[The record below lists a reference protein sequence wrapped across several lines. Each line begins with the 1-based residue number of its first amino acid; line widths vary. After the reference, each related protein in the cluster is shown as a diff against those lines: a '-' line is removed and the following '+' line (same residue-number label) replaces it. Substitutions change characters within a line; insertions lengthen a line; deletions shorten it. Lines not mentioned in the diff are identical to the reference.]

1 MKKMSKQFTLTIV
14 ATVAIVAIMLFS
26 VQTAMAIMPKQDDVP
41 IPKLPETIKQIP
53 LTSVK
58 TPNFVLP
65 IVTIPVC
72 KELQMHLD
80 CVTTKKADIV
90 FVFDTTGSMGG
101 EISEMKNIT
110 KDFADGLAA
119 AGIDYRFGLTEFR
132 DFPVTCDGTVCGDAN
147 DFAYKVYDGGVL
159 SDSSSMFKSW
169 IDSLNPSGGG
179 DLPESTLAA
188 LMHTVKDQKWRD
200 GDASKIIV
208 LISDA
213 YPHSDGHCCNQ
224 EKNTFDGVI
233 SALTRSGMTVYVV
246 GPDEASME
254 MIANSTGGKFFQIRA
269 EGVSLKPVLEEIAG
283 VLTCS
288 FDIVGDGAC
297 EGNRLELCV
306 QLLGADNLPLPHH
319 SGYTE
324 AWMFVRCP
332 DGSNTRYDLN
342 YDTGADAYCAVIDPV
357 CGGSPEVVDVTVYGK
372 VCEWRAAKKFEFS
385 CGAQKIFFSTE
396 EDFVTQG
403 PEPPDGNPIIS
414 DGDLLCSDCTV
425 FARNR
430 ELLAAFQT
438 QFDLG
443 LDAAD
448 VIDAEARK
456 PLVAF
461 STELNDPQRRFSAGD
476 LLATNGAVIPNIALL
491 ASFDISKTD
500 LGLDAVH
507 FIGDKERI
515 VAFLD
520 YVAEKGMA
528 FWNEN
533 PNALPGL
540 LKERNIDI
548 WFSTE
553 GTAPK
558 PEDPGFLDGDL
569 LSARD
574 GVIIARNAILLPS
587 SVPAGIPDRSVDF
600 GLDAVIADRS
610 GNRDVIRL
618 STEILYA
625 EKPGF
630 TDGDVI
636 LIGNGV
642 VCTNEDLIRCFEPK
656 GNFLGL
662 DALAVVVEEA
672 CEPSIEVDKQVWDTN
687 RQAWVEET
695 TAHIGDTVTFQSTIH
710 NDGTCCSLYNIAVT
724 DVLPECLDYAGNV
737 QTNIKQNEPEVTNNK
752 ELKWFF
758 EGPLNPCETITI
770 SYKARVVNCG
780 KNENVQR
787 VEAVCEKTG
796 VEVFA
801 EDRAIVIV
809 PCEDVGEKEK
819 PDLVITQI
827 TGIGVVGE
835 PLNIY
840 YTIKNRGNAA
850 AGPSHTGL
858 YINGNFIK
866 EDYVSALAPGASI
879 IAKSFDYIW
888 DCKKGEQ
895 AEIKVCADIATQVDE
910 SDETNN
916 CKAEVWTCTVREPEV
931 EKPDL
936 VITQITGIGVV
947 GEPLNIYYTM
957 KNQGNAASGPSH
969 TGLYINGN
977 FIKKVYVSALA
988 PGASVIAK
996 SFDYTWDCKKGEQ
1009 AQIKVCADIA
1019 TQVDESDEGNNCK
1032 ADVWTCTVREPEKPD
1047 LVITRV
1053 WHEWDRKTQNTII
1066 KYSIKNQGKG
1076 TAGASKTYMSWY
1088 STGKVIS
1095 TDAVPSLSAGQ
1106 TRTESFAPYP
1116 FSSQGFDINVCA
1128 DGDHK
1133 IAETNEKN
1141 NCKRYTMIG

>member
-1 MKKMSKQFTLTIV
+1 MKKMNKQFTLTIV

-26 VQTAMAIMPKQDDVP
+26 VQTAMAVMPKRDDVSN
-41 IPKLPETIKQIP
+41 PKLPETIKQIP
-53 LTSVK
+53 FSPVK
-58 TPNFVLP
+58 TPSFVLP

-72 KELQMHLD
+72 KELQTHLD
-80 CVTTKKADIV
+80 CVTTKNADIV
-90 FVFDTTGSMGG
+90 FVFDTTGSMGE

-110 KDFADGLAA
+110 KDFADGLSA

-147 DFAYKVYDGGVL
+147 DFAYEVYNGGVL
-159 SDSSSMFKSW
+159 SNSSSMFKSW

-188 LMHTVKDQKWRD
+188 LMHTVKDQKWRG

-224 EKNTFDGVI
+224 EKNTLDGVI

-254 MIANSTGGKFFQIRA
+254 LIANSTGGKFFQIRA

-297 EGNRLELCV
+297 EGNKLKLCV
-306 QLLGADNLPLPHH
+306 QLLGADNLPIPYH

-324 AWMFVRCP
+324 AWIFVRCP
-332 DGSNTRYDLN
+332 DGSNTRYDLDYETN
-342 YDTGADAYCAVIDPV
+342 EEAYCAVIDPV
-357 CGGSPEVVDVTVYGK
+357 CSGSPEVVDVTVYGK
-372 VCEWRAAKKFEFS
+372 VCEWRAARKFEFT
-385 CGAQKIFFSTE
+385 CGARKLFFSTE
-396 EDFVTQG
+396 EDFVTHG
-403 PEPPDGNPIIS
+403 PEPSDGNPIIS

-438 QFDLG
+438 QLDLG

-461 STELNDPQRRFSAGD
+461 STELNDPQRRFTAGD

-491 ASFDISKTD
+491 ASFDISRTD

-507 FIGDKERI
+507 FIGDREGI

-520 YVAEKGMA
+520 YVKEKGMD
-528 FWNEN
+528 FWKEN
-533 PNALPGL
+533 PNALPEL

-574 GVIIARNAILLPS
+574 GIIIARNAILLPS

-610 GNRDVIRL
+610 GNREEIRF

-625 EKPGF
+625 GEPPF

-687 RQAWVEET
+687 RQTWVEKT
-695 TAHIGDTVTFQSTIH
+695 TARIDDTVTFQSTIH
-710 NDGTCCSLYNIAVT
+710 NDGTCCPLYNIAVT
-724 DVLPECLDYAGNV
+724 DVLPACLDYAGSV
-737 QTNIKQNEPEVTNNK
+737 QSNIKQNEPEVTNNK

-780 KNENVQR
+780 ENENVQR

-796 VEVFA
+796 VEVYA
-801 EDRAIVIV
+801 EDRAIVNV
-809 PCEDVGEKEK
+809 PCEDVGEIEKPDLVITRIDGIGVVGEPLNIGYTLKNQGNAAASPSWTELCINGEHIMKDPAGPLAPGAMINRTFDYIWDCKKGEQAQIKVCADIATQVDESDETNNCNSEVWTCTVREPEIGK

-840 YTIKNRGNAA
+840 YSIKNQGNAA

-866 EDYVSALAPGASI
+866 KVYVSALAPGASI
-879 IAKSFDYIW
+879 IAKSFDYAW

-895 AEIKVCADIATQVDE
+895 AQIKVCADIATQVDE

-916 CKAEVWTCTVREPEV
+916 CKAEVWTCTVREPE
-931 EKPDL
+931 
-936 VITQITGIGVV
+936 
-947 GEPLNIYYTM
+947 
-957 KNQGNAASGPSH
+957 
-969 TGLYINGN
+969 
-977 FIKKVYVSALA
+977 
-988 PGASVIAK
+988 
-996 SFDYTWDCKKGEQ
+996 
-1009 AQIKVCADIA
+1009 
-1019 TQVDESDEGNNCK
+1019 
-1032 ADVWTCTVREPEKPD
+1032 KPD

-1053 WHEWDRKTQNTII
+1053 WHEWDRKTQKTIV
-1066 KYSIKNQGKG
+1066 KYAIKNQGKG

-1106 TRTESFAPYP
+1106 TRKESFAPYP

-1128 DGDHK
+1128 DGDNK
-1133 IAETNEKN
+1133 VAETNEKN
-1141 NCKRYTMIG
+1141 NCKRYTLIG

>member
-1 MKKMSKQFTLTIV
+1 MKKRSKQFALTI
-14 ATVAIVAIMLFS
+14 VAIVAIMLFS
-26 VQTAMAIMPKQDDVP
+26 VQTAMADIPELDNVAIPKLAETP
-41 IPKLPETIKQIP
+41 ISKLPETIRTPI
-53 LTSVK
+53 K
-58 TPNFVLP
+58 TPTFVLP
-65 IVTIPVC
+65 IVTLPVC
-72 KELQMHLD
+72 KELQTHLD
-80 CVTTKKADIV
+80 CVTTKNADIV
-90 FVFDTTGSMGG
+90 FVFDTTGSMGE
-101 EISEMKNIT
+101 EISEMKNIS
-110 KDFADGLAA
+110 KDFADGLSA

-147 DFAYKVYDGGVL
+147 DFAYKIYNGGVL
-159 SDSSSMFKSW
+159 SDNPTVFKSW

-188 LMHTVKDQKWRD
+188 LMHTVKDQKWRG

-233 SALTRSGMTVYVV
+233 SALTRSGITVYVV

-288 FDIVGDGAC
+288 FDIVGGGVC
-297 EGNRLELCV
+297 EANRLEICV
-306 QLLGADNLPLPHH
+306 QLLGTDNVPIPYY

-332 DGSNTRYDLN
+332 DGSSTRYDLN
-342 YDTGADAYCAVIDPV
+342 YDTNEEAYCAVIDPV
-357 CGGSPEVVDVTVYGK
+357 CEGSPEAVDVTVYGK
-372 VCEWRAAKKFEFS
+372 VCEWRAARKFEFT
-385 CGAQKIFFSTE
+385 CGARKLYFSTE

-430 ELLAAFQT
+430 ELLAVFQT
-438 QFDLG
+438 QHDLG

-461 STELNDPQRRFSAGD
+461 STELDDPQKRFTAGD
-476 LLATNGAVIPNIALL
+476 LLATNGAVIPNTALL
-491 ASFDISKTD
+491 ASIGISRTD
-500 LGLDAVH
+500 MGLDAVH
-507 FIGDKERI
+507 FIGKKESI
-515 VAFLD
+515 VSFLE
-520 YVAEKGMA
+520 YAAEEGVY
-528 FWNEN
+528 FWKEN
-533 PNALPGL
+533 PNALPEM

-574 GVIIARNAILLPS
+574 GIIIARNAILLPS
-587 SVPAGIPDRSVDF
+587 SVPAGIPDRGVDF

-610 GNRDVIRL
+610 GNREVIRF

-625 EKPGF
+625 EEPIF

-656 GNFLGL
+656 EDFLGL
-662 DALAVVVEEA
+662 DALAIAVEEA
-672 CEPSIEVDKQVWDTN
+672 CEPSIEVDKQIWDTN
-687 RQAWVEET
+687 RQTWVEET
-695 TAHIGDTVTFQSTIH
+695 TASIDDIVTFQSTIH
-710 NDGTCCSLYNIAVT
+710 NDGTCCPLHNIAVT
-724 DVLPECLDYAGNV
+724 DVLPECLDYARDV
-737 QTNIKQNEPEVTNNK
+737 QTNLKQYEPEVINNK

-770 SYKARVVNCG
+770 NYKARVVHCG
-780 KNENVQR
+780 ENENVQS
-787 VEAVCEKTG
+787 VEAVCEDT
-796 VEVFA
+796 EQTVFA

-809 PCEDVGEKEK
+809 PCEEVEK

-840 YTIKNRGNAA
+840 YTIKNQGNAA
-850 AGPSHTGL
+850 AGPSYTGL
-858 YINGNFIK
+858 YINENYIK
-866 EDYVSALAPGASI
+866 KDQVSALAPGASI
-879 IAKSFDYIW
+879 S
-888 DCKKGEQ
+888 
-895 AEIKVCADIATQVDE
+895 
-910 SDETNN
+910 
-916 CKAEVWTCTVREPEV
+916 
-931 EKPDL
+931 
-936 VITQITGIGVV
+936 
-947 GEPLNIYYTM
+947 
-957 KNQGNAASGPSH
+957 
-969 TGLYINGN
+969 
-977 FIKKVYVSALA
+977 
-988 PGASVIAK
+988 AK
-996 SFDYTWDCKKGEQ
+996 SFDYTWDCQKGEK
-1009 AQIKVCADIA
+1009 AEIKVCADIA

-1032 ADVWTCTVREPEKPD
+1032 ADVWTCTVVPPEKPD
-1047 LVITRV
+1047 LVITRI
-1053 WHEWDRKTQNTII
+1053 WDEWDRKTQNTIV
-1066 KYSIKNQGKG
+1066 YYEIKNQGKG
-1076 TAGASKTYMSWY
+1076 NAGASKTYMSWY
-1088 STGKVIS
+1088 STGTVIS
-1095 TDAVPSLSAGQ
+1095 TDEVPALSAGQ

-1128 DGDHK
+1128 DGDNK

-1141 NCKRYTMIG
+1141 NCKRHTMIG